1 MKLVFDLPDFE
12 DSYCKLV
19 NMGNLQFTHR
29 EIDVMSCI
37 ACGRTSKKSIASL
50 LEISPRTVETH
61 TYNILG
67 KIDGSSWESIRDT
80 IEYASE
86 KSLYIRHYDLL
97 LFHHTILKAS
107 KKLSKKNIS
116 QLNVILYRGGECAN
130 NFEEILKKILTY
142 TSSFGIQ
149 YHLRIIDLKEQ
160 TDNPLPSGK
169 NDLLIVPKELFRSS
183 QLNVF
188 PYSEQSD
195 SFDLLEFLFS
205 FVYEDTLV
213 LQDILRYIRNC
224 KEEKAKS
231 HTANVSNYS
240 IDKKYKLIILLII
253 VILSAVTWKYYYAQV
268 PHHDVVRSELLLPK
282 EAIRLPRQQLMQ
294 DIQAIL
300 LTSSSNDS
308 VNTLTIKGAGGSGK
322 TILARLI
329 ASEQNGDVWELN
341 VRTKDELRISF
352 HNLAYSLAFTAE
364 DRAKLTSILSIPN
377 LSVQDKQVFYFVR
390 DKLRVRKKWMLIFDD
405 AASIADIA
413 EFLPTHKSAWGN
425 GSVIITTRNMLLD
438 EGYSVQVGELLKEE
452 ARELLLKITA
462 YHNVA
467 IPKKEEQ
474 NAFLSNVPL
483 FPLDVALASV
493 YLCKTHLSIDDYIRK
508 TKNLLDDVHHP
519 AAQDRSQLSYN
530 KTRADIISISIE
542 EIFKKNDRYKP
553 LFVLLALTND
563 TTIPRSLLEQIAGS
577 DLAESFVNELK
588 MFAFIH
594 GEQRIENDFLYTVHA
609 STPANIKR
617 YMLKKLS
624 MQEFYDEQA
633 VILDAIEILASR
645 LVDHEDSRSLET
657 LLGILNGMVKVDS
670 FAANFTKKLK
680 YILANISICLFRH
693 DSNNITNDLTEF
705 IKDAEN
711 SVNIKDTLRLANALS
726 DLGEMYRYQAECH
739 TGIRGYAEG
748 IEYLK
753 RSISLY
759 KANQQLDTLAASRAM
774 YRLANIYRTV
784 GKYEEAFEFIELSIA
799 SYEENQQKSQGIILA
814 LETKAQILRDK
825 GQYTQALVL
834 LNQCLSMKSDYGKHP
849 VSVLWTQAFIGN
861 VQLTLGLDGIAQ
873 KALKHVLQ
881 EFEKL
886 FSKTSSYYAWA
897 LANYAAACEEQYPE
911 KAKSMLEE
919 ALRIYGLK
927 FHQHQVVYKT
937 ILPALGRI
945 HSRAGNFAKAKE
957 YFHKSLNLME
967 SHYGVNHVRLCE
979 IILSLG
985 EVAQFEK
992 NFTEAEGL
1000 YKRALKILQTNQHTD
1015 EIFALEKLYDFYT
1028 TWLVQ
1033 KDNDNTFDTEKAR
1046 EYIAKA
1052 NELTNTI
1059 FPKNS
1064 KYRQRIQRKYTDSI
1078 IKQ

>member
-1 MKLVFDLPDFE
+1 MVFDLPDLE
-12 DSYCKLV
+12 GSYCRLV
-19 NMGNLQFTHR
+19 NVGNLQFTHR

-37 ACGRTSKKSIASL
+37 VCGRTSKKSIASL
-50 LEISPRTVETH
+50 LDISPRTVETH

-67 KIDGSSWESIRDT
+67 KIDGSSWESIRDI
-80 IEYASE
+80 IEHESK

-97 LFHHTILKAS
+97 LFHHAILKAS

-116 QLNVILYRGGECAN
+116 QLNISLYRGGEFAN
-130 NFEEILKKILTY
+130 NFEEILKKLLVYI
-142 TSSFGIQ
+142 SSLGFQ
-149 YHLRIIDLKEQ
+149 YHLRIIDIQEQ
-160 TDNPLPSGK
+160 TDINPLLHAK
-169 NDLLIVPKELFRSS
+169 HDLLVVPKEFFRLD
-183 QLNVF
+183 QLNAF

-195 SFDLLEFLFS
+195 FFDLLEFIFS

-268 PHHDVVRSELLLPK
+268 PQHVVRSELLLPK

-294 DIQAIL
+294 DIQALL

-329 ASEQNGDVWELN
+329 ASKQNGDVWELN

-364 DRAKLTSILSIPN
+364 DRAKLSSILSIPN

-390 DKLRVRKKWMLIFDD
+390 DKLRVSKKWMLIFDD
-405 AASIADIA
+405 AAGIADIA
-413 EFLPTHKSAWGN
+413 EFLPTNKSAWGN

-438 EGYSVQVGELLKEE
+438 EGYIVQIEELLKEE
-452 ARELLLKITA
+452 ARELLLKITT

-467 IPKKEEQ
+467 MPKEEEQ
-474 NAFLSNVPL
+474 NTFLSNVPL

-508 TKNLLDDVHHP
+508 TKNLLDPVHHP

-530 KTRADIISISIE
+530 KTRADIVSISIE
-542 EIFKKNDRYKP
+542 EIFKKNYKYKP
-553 LFVLLALTND
+553 LFVFLALTND
-563 TTIPRSLLEQIAGS
+563 TIIPRSLLEQIAGS

-594 GEQRIENDFLYTVHA
+594 GEQPLEGDVLYTVHA

-617 YMLKKLS
+617 YMLKTLS
-624 MQEFYDEQA
+624 MQEFYDEQEA
-633 VILDAIEILASR
+633 ILDAIEALASR

-693 DSNNITNDLTEF
+693 DSNNITYDLTEF

-711 SVNIKDTLRLANALS
+711 NGNIQDNLRLANALS

-814 LETKAQILRDK
+814 LETKAQILRDR
-825 GQYTQALVL
+825 GLYTQALVL
-834 LNQCLSMKSDYGKHP
+834 LNQCLSMKRDYGKHP

-873 KALKHVLQ
+873 KSLKHVLQ

-886 FSKTSSYYAWA
+886 FSNTSSYYAWA

-937 ILPALGRI
+937 ILPALARI
-945 HSRAGNFAKAKE
+945 HSRAGNFAQAKE
-957 YFHKSLNLME
+957 YLHKSLNFME
-967 SHYGVNHVRLCE
+967 VHYGVNHVRLCE

-1028 TWLVQ
+1028 TWLVET
-1033 KDNDNTFDTEKAR
+1033 DRDNTFDTEQAS

-1052 NELTNTI
+1052 HELTNTI

-1064 KYRQRIQRKYTDSI
+1064 KYRQRIERKYTDSI
-1078 IKQ
+1078 TKQ